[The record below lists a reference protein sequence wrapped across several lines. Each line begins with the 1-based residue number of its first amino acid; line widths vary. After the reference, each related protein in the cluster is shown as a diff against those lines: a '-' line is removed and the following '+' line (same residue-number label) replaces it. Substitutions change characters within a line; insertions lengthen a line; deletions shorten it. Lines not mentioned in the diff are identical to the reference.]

1 MTDETPLTEESE
13 RLLAMAEHWRD
24 DCKTRCAVTARV
36 RDAVHLIEAAAA
48 RRAIEGSGVRA
59 LRMLVESAVLV
70 SLEADE
76 DPFDAWV
83 VSPDALDYARS
94 TLADLRESC

>member
-1 MTDETPLTEESE
+1 MTDLTAEARE
-13 RLLAMAEHWRD
+13 LLDLVAPEQGPDVTVDAWRD
-24 DCKTRCAVTARV
+24 GITAR
-36 RDAVHLIEAAAA
+36 L
-48 RRAIEGSGVRA
+48 RAIEGSGVRA